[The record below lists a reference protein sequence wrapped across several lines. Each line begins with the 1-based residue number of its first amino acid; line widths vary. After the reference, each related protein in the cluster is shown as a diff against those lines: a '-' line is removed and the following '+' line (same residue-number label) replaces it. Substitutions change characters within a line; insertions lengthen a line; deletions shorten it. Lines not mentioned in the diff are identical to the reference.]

1 MENPNDISIVNFEKD
16 NNNDNKLEI
25 NNLESDLQN
34 PLNSLKISMRTSPNY
49 GMIIT

>member
-1 MENPNDISIVNFEKD
+1 MENPNDILVVNFEDD

-34 PLNSLKISMRTSPNY
+34 PLNSLKISMRNQI
-49 GMIIT
+49 ME